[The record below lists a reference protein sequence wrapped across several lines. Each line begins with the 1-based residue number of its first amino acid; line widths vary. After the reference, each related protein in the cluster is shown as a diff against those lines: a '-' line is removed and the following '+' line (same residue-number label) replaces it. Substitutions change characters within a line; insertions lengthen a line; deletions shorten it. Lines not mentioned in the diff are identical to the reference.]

1 MLKNFLVS
9 CGHGLGLVLATDRT
23 DALQEAQACFGHR
36 ASPTV
41 INEATPETV
50 AELGRPYA
58 RQTPQAA

>member
-23 DALQEAQACFGHR
+23 DALQEAQACF
-36 ASPTV
+36 
-41 INEATPETV
+41 EATPETV